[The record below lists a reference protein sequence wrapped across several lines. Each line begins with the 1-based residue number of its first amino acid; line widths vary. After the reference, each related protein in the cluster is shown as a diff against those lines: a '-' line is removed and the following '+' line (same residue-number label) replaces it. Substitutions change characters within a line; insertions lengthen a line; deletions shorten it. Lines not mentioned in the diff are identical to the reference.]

1 MDIKGLLS
9 TKIIFV
15 VLLLLANTT
24 DAQTIERSFDN
35 YYNKTLSQGKRAPK
49 FPKLR
54 ESDIVWERVIWRTI
68 DLREKVNQ
76 FFYLPYQQDGV
87 HGRKNF
93 AYMLWDAVKA
103 NEVIIFEDDE
113 LKIPIDCEE
122 YVRRYVGNDTIWLEI
137 IDENEE
143 YHYQGVPRP
152 KEFNSEVIL
161 QLRMKEVWYIE
172 KNETRQGVRLL
183 ALCMVEDQFRWVND
197 EEIYMGSFPLF
208 WLPLQSQ
215 MVRDHLA
222 QHEAYYED
230 NIAHLPSWQFIIEN
244 HMYSSFITRESNRF
258 NRSISD
264 YLTGSDAIWKAH
276 EIEEELYQIESDM
289 WEY

>member
-1 MDIKGLLS
+1 MIRKNTLYTAIIMTALFTWA
-9 TKIIFV
+9 TK
-15 VLLLLANTT
+15 AN
-24 DAQTIERSFDN
+24 AQSIEQSFEN
-35 YYNKTLSQGKRAPK
+35 YYSKTMSQGKRAPK
-49 FPKLR
+49 FPSIR

-76 FFYLPYQQDGV
+76 FFYLPYQIDGV

-93 AYMLWDAVKA
+93 AYTIWDAVTN
-103 NEVIIFEDDE
+103 NEIIIYEDDE

-122 YVRRYVGNDTIWLEI
+122 YVRRYAGNDTIWLEI

-152 KEFNSEVIL
+152 KEFNSEVVL
-161 QLRMKEVWYIE
+161 QLRLKEIWYIE
-172 KNETRQGVRLL
+172 KNETKQNVRLL

-197 EEIYMGSFPLF
+197 EEIFMGSFPLF
-208 WLPLQSQ
+208 WIPMQSQ
-215 MVRDHLA
+215 TVRDYLA

-230 NIAHLPSWQFIIEN
+230 NIAHLPSWQFILEN
-244 HMYSSFITRESNRF
+244 HMYSSFITRQSNRF

-264 YLTGSDAIWKAH
+264 YLTGEDAIWKAS
-276 EIEEELYQIESDM
+276 EIEEQLYQIESDM